1 MRLLDSIVII
11 VVAGIATLLA
21 ISADWR
27 GSSPGSPAAPTVS
40 AAPAAADSAGRDWR
54 YIIIHHSATEAGSA
68 AAFDRFHRTRGW
80 GGLAYHFVID
90 NGRGAPDGL
99 LEVGAR
105 WKKQQAGAHTGG
117 QGGLYNAHGIGICL
131 VGNFMTQRPTR
142 AQLRSMETLV
152 TKLMTE
158 HDIPASRVMGHRDA
172 KGASTLC
179 PGRFLS
185 ESITRTYH
193 SPTVVT
199 RE

>member
-1 MRLLDSIVII
+1 MRLLDVIVII
-11 VVAGIATLLA
+11 VVAGIASLLA

-27 GSSPGSPAAPTVS
+27 GSSPGSPGSS
-40 AAPAAADSAGRDWR
+40 AAPESAGSAGRDWR

-68 AAFDRFHRTRGW
+68 AAFDRFHHARGW

-99 LEVGAR
+99 LEVGGR
-105 WKKQQAGAHTGG
+105 WEKQETGAHTRSPGG
-117 QGGLYNAHGIGICL
+117 RYNAHGIGICL

-142 AQLRSMETLV
+142 AQLRSMDSLV

-158 HDIPASRVMGHRDA
+158 HDIPASHVMGHRDA

-185 ESITRTYH
+185 EYITSTYH
-193 SPTVVT
+193 SPTFVT

>member
-1 MRLLDSIVII
+1 MRLLDIIAII

-27 GSSPGSPAAPTVS
+27 DSPPG
-40 AAPAAADSAGRDWR
+40 APAARAAPDSAGPTGRDWR
-54 YIIIHHSATEAGSA
+54 YIVIHHSATEAGSA
-68 AAFDRFHRTRGW
+68 AAFDRYHRTRGW

-105 WKKQQAGAHTGG
+105 WEKQKAGAHTGG

-142 AQLRSMETLV
+142 VQLRSMDLLV

-158 HDIPASRVMGHRDA
+158 HDIPASRVIGHRDA

-185 ESITRTYH
+185 EYITSTYH
-193 SPTVVT
+193 SPTFVT